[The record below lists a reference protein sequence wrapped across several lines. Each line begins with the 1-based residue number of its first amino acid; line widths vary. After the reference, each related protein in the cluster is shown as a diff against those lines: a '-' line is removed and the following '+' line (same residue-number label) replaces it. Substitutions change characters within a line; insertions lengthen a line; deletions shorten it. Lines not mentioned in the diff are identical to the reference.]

1 MAVTLNFIQ
10 GGNHATINSEHTGSN
25 WVIKI
30 TADNDYKLYNVG
42 VNIDDGAGGS
52 MWTEFTINED
62 RTEATA
68 TIWGGVN
75 ENYNV
80 SGYSVYYPR
89 YKPADAPINMAYE
102 FIPRRYDSTEGY
114 INGYWDITVTS
125 NEGFI
130 IEQIYTQ
137 VEDTSLGYQYHEFVV
152 SDDGLTASFKTSS
165 FTHMYMEADISYFGG
180 SWTVKTAPSGGN
192 ETVGGEYGS
201 IYVYSITMDELEQF
215 ARKRFY
221 WGDLHPVTDPDVWD
235 LGIFVN
241 KIIRLHTDVPVNDEQ
256 VQLICADF
264 NTEIL
269 VNTPSVSTVSLDFG
283 SVEIPAYNGDAVDMQ
298 SVVEVFVPFV
308 GLVSLSSDYI
318 GLEVQMICDI
328 DVITGDGVVKFLHDG
343 VPFQFNSLQPFTNII
358 YRLVNKNNTSV
369 GEYPFSSFVLY
380 GLEPYVLVKWYESS
394 NPDSINAS
402 VKRGVLSSFEGFNS
416 FQYISGLNDEQML
429 TSEQEMIISALYTG
443 VYIE

>member
-10 GGNHATINSEHTGSN
+10 GGNDATINSEHTGTA

-30 TADNDYKLYNVG
+30 TADIDYKLYEVG
-42 VNIDDGAGGS
+42 YYIDDGFGGT
-52 MWTEFTINED
+52 MWYGFDINED

-68 TIWGGVN
+68 TITGGVN
-75 ENYNV
+75 EDYNI

-89 YKPADAPINMAYE
+89 YEPVDALITMDYE
-102 FIPRRYDSTEGY
+102 FIPRQYNGT
-114 INGYWDITVTS
+114 NGYWDITATP

-130 IEQIYTQ
+130 IEQIYATVQ
-137 VEDTSLGYQYHEFVV
+137 DMYSGYHLFEFVI

-165 FTHMYMEADISYFGG
+165 FTNANMRADISYFGG
-180 SWTVKTAPSGGN
+180 FWIVKTAPKGGN

-221 WGDLHPVTDPDVWD
+221 RGNEHPVTDPEVWD

-298 SVVEVFVPFV
+298 SVIEVFIPFV

-358 YRLVNKNNTSV
+358 YRLVNKNNTNI
-369 GEYPFSSFVLY
+369 GEYPFNGFVLY

-394 NPDSINAS
+394 NPDSINADA
-402 VKRGVLSSFEGFNS
+402 KRGVLSSFEGFNS
-416 FQYISGLNDEQML
+416 FQYINGLNDEQML
-429 TSEQEMIISALYTG
+429 LSEQEMIISALNTG